1 MIHEYSLPELLTA
14 IESLHVFN
22 EEQRLCLL
30 KVAIEKIIEER
41 NAYEEWVMQRD
52 NFKIGGYK

>member
-14 IESLHVFN
+14 IESLHLFN
-22 EEQRLCLL
+22 EEQRLRLL

>member
-1 MIHEYSLPELLTA
+1 MIHEYSLPELFTA

-30 KVAIEKIIEER
+30 KVAIEKMIEEY
-41 NAYEEWVMQRD
+41 NAYVEWIMQRD
-52 NFKIGGYK
+52 NFKIG